1 MNFWSD
7 PVSTLTQLLMDALN
21 QSGLSPE
28 AVRFIMSLIGG
39 FVIVLLSLMV
49 VIFLILLERKLI
61 GRIQDRLG
69 PNRVGPFG
77 LFQTFADMIKIFTKE
92 YITPQGVDWLPYN
105 LAPILAV
112 GAVIMLWAVIPFA
125 PTMFGSNLDVGVLYI
140 AAVGAIGELGIILAG
155 WGSNNKYALLGA
167 FRAVA
172 QLISYEIPMMLALLV
187 PVMLSGSMSL
197 AEISA
202 RQTIWYIVIAP
213 VAALIYF
220 LTSIAEVGRAP
231 FDLLEADSELVSGFN
246 IEYSGLKFGFFYVGD
261 FLHAFTIALLFAALF
276 MGGWRGP
283 GAEQIPVL
291 GVLYFLIK
299 TAVVYFAGIM
309 LRGSLPRFRID
320 QMMNINWKLLTPL
333 ALATLLVTALVD
345 KGMTLAGL
353 PDWSRAAALL
363 LANIVIFA
371 VALRAIRK
379 VLTQIP
385 RHEVPA
391 NKRPLAR
398 PENVEPQIASGEQS

>member
-1 MNFWSD
+1 MSFWSD

-39 FVIVLLSLMV
+39 VVIVLLSLTV

-92 YITPQGVDWLPYN
+92 YITPQGADWLPYN

-197 AEISA
+197 AEISS
-202 RQTIWYIVIAP
+202 RQTIWYVVIAP

-283 GAEQIPVL
+283 GAEQIPML
-291 GVLYFLIK
+291 GVLYMLIK
-299 TAVVYFAGIM
+299 TAVVYFVGIL

-333 ALATLLVTALVD
+333 ALAALLVTALVD

-353 PDWSRAAALL
+353 PEWARAAALL
-363 LANIVIFA
+363 LANIGLFFA
-371 VALRAIRK
+371 ASRAVHR

-385 RHEVPA
+385 RHEVAA
-391 NKRPLAR
+391 NKHPLAR
-398 PENVEPQIASGEQS
+398 PENAQPQIASGEQS